1 MALLSVIVTI
11 MNGATQLRRCL
22 RALSSQ
28 VDAPPPEIIVPV
40 FNKLDGAAALRHEW
54 PAVRFIEI
62 PDQTPPAH
70 GFQHWK
76 YDRRRAVGVACA
88 RGDVIALTDE
98 YAIPPERWCAMI
110 LDRHAASDAEVIGG
124 ALRLRTSKLIN
135 RAAFL
140 CDFARFEPPFAAGE
154 TTFASLVNVSYK
166 RSVLE
171 KCSDEWRDFFD
182 ETVVHEHIRG
192 AGGRMFL
199 DPDLMVDYDHGEL
212 LLAPLL
218 RGKYES
224 GRTFAGRRIRNA
236 GTTSRIPF
244 VAGAPILPVVLL
256 GRKLGAAIASR
267 QRDRLVSSRG
277 ARANLRA
284 ISRGAHSPVI
294 SASRR
299 WRLPHEER
307 TRHIVL
313 GGYRLGQLV

>member
-11 MNGATQLRRCL
+11 MNGATQLGRCL
-22 RALSSQ
+22 RALSRQ
-28 VDAPPPEIIVPV
+28 TDAPPLEIIVPV
-40 FNKLDGAAALRHEW
+40 FGKLEGVAALRHEW

-62 PDQTPPAH
+62 PDQPPPVH

-76 YDRRRAVGVACA
+76 YDRRRAIGVACA

-110 LDRHAASDAEVIGG
+110 RERHVSSGAEVIGG
-124 ALRLRTSKLIN
+124 ALRLRTPRLLN

-140 CDFARFEPPFAAGE
+140 CDFARFEPPFEAGE

-182 ETVVHEHIRG
+182 ETVVHEHIRRAG
-192 AGGRMFL
+192 ARIFL
-199 DPDLMVDYDHGEL
+199 DPGLTVDYDHGEL
-212 LLAPLL
+212 SIAPLL

-236 GTTSRIPF
+236 GTMTRISF
-244 VAGAPILPVVLL
+244 AAGATVLPAVLW

-267 QRDRLVSSRG
+267 RRDRLLSFLAAAPLLAFCLVAWSAG
-277 ARANLRA
+277 EFAGYLTGRAFPRV
-284 ISRGAHSPVI
+284 IPVEPM
-294 SASRR
+294 A
-299 WRLPHEER
+299 
-307 TRHIVL
+307 VAA
-313 GGYRLGQLV
+313 

>member
-22 RALSSQ
+22 RALSNQ
-28 VDAPPPEIIVPV
+28 TDAPPTEIIVPV
-40 FNKLDGAAALRHEW
+40 FNNLDNVAALRHEW

-76 YDRRRAVGVACA
+76 YDRRRAVGVAFA

-110 LDRHAASDAEVIGG
+110 RERHAASAEEVIGG
-124 ALRLRTSKLIN
+124 ALRLRTPKRIN

-140 CDFARFEPPFAAGE
+140 CDFARFEPPFEPGD
-154 TTFASLVNVSYK
+154 TKFASLVNVSYK

-171 KCSDEWRDFFD
+171 KCSHGWLDLFD
-182 ETVVHEHIRG
+182 ETVVHDYICRTGGHI
-192 AGGRMFL
+192 FL
-199 DPDLMVDYDHGEL
+199 DPDLIVDYDHGEL

-236 GTTSRIPF
+236 GALRRISF
-244 VAGAPILPVVLL
+244 ATGALVLPVMLW

-267 QRDRLVSSRG
+267 RRDRLVSFF
-277 ARANLRA
+277 AATPLLA
-284 ISRGAHSPVI
+284 LCLIAW
-294 SASRR
+294 SAG
-299 WRLPHEER
+299 EF
-307 TRHIVL
+307 
-313 GGYRLGQLV
+313 GGYITGRAFPRDIPVQSMCIAA